1 MTMVQTASQS
11 QFAKL
16 IGVHKSHVTRM
27 KQAGRLVILENG
39 MVDVLLS
46 KQRITETAD
55 PARQDVAE
63 RHAIERGNT
72 IGSESKNASYNDA
85 RARRE
90 SAEAEMAEIKLGQA
104 RKELLNAEDVRLF
117 AADLGATFRAALE
130 TLPDR
135 LAHELVPLDDADEI
149 RAVLV
154 DTFEQLLGDLSL
166 KIGKMSGESRESRY

>member
-1 MTMVQTASQS
+1 MTMQTASQS

-46 KQRITETAD
+46 KQRIAETAD

-63 RHAIERGNT
+63 RHAMERGHT
-72 IGSESKNASYNDA
+72 QASKTSSASFNEA
-85 RARRE
+85 KTRRE
-90 SAEAEMAEIKLGQA
+90 TAEAEMAEIKLAQA
-104 RKELLNAEDVRLF
+104 RKELLNAEEVRLF
-117 AADLGATFRAALE
+117 ATDLGATFRAALE
-130 TLPDR
+130 SLPDR
-135 LAHELVPLDDADEI
+135 LAHELVPLHDADAV
-149 RAVLV
+149 RAALV

-166 KIGKMSGESRESRY
+166 KIGKMANE

>member
-1 MTMVQTASQS
+1 MLTASQS
-11 QFAKL
+11 QFANL

-27 KQAGRLVILENG
+27 KQAGRLVLLDNG

-46 KQRITETAD
+46 KQRIAETAD

-63 RHAIERGNT
+63 RHAMGRGDT
-72 IGSESKNASYNDA
+72 QASKNKTNGFNEAKT
-85 RARRE
+85 RRE
-90 SAEAEMAEIKLGQA
+90 TAEAEMAEIKLGVA
-104 RKELLNAEDVRLF
+104 RRELLDAAEVRLF

-130 TLPDR
+130 SLPDR
-135 LAHELVPLDDADEI
+135 LAHELVPLHDADAI

-166 KIGKMSGESRESRY
+166 KIGKFAHE